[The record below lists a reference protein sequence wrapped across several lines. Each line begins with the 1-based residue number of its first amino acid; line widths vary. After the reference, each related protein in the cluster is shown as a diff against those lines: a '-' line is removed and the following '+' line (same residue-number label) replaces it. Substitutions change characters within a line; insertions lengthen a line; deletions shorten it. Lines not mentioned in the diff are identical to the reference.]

1 MRKFLLFVFLIVSF
15 QIFGQKLQLLGISL
29 KVDSSISLFSDLKIE
44 IINDYINPQKIG
56 NNAIIKVI
64 KYSKKEK
71 KYITNEFIL
80 DEKAYFNICE
90 KISKIN
96 PVDIFTE
103 KKKGVVI
110 DGSLTEL
117 IFANEDES
125 ITYRVYGLGA
135 AKENSELMKLKNLVI
150 EILNVANEKRY
161 GFNK

>member
-1 MRKFLLFVFLIVSF
+1 MRKFLIFVFFIVSF

-29 KVDSSISLFSDLKIE
+29 KVESSGFIFSDLKIE

-56 NNAIIKVI
+56 NNAIIKVT

-80 DEKAYFNICE
+80 NEKAYLNICE
-90 KISKIN
+90 KISIIN
-96 PVDIFTE
+96 PVNILTE
-103 KKKGVVI
+103 KKKGEVI
-110 DGSLTEL
+110 DGSSTEL
-117 IFANEDES
+117 IFSNENES
-125 ITYRVYGLGA
+125 IIYSVYGLEA
-135 AKENSELMKLKNLVI
+135 ANESSELMKLKNLVI

>member
-1 MRKFLLFVFLIVSF
+1 MIISF
-15 QIFGQKLQLLGISL
+15 QIFGQKLQLIGISL
-29 KVDSSISLFSDLKIE
+29 KIESSGSLFSDLKIE

-56 NNAIIKVI
+56 NNAIIKVT
-64 KYSKKEK
+64 KYSQKEK

-80 DEKAYFNICE
+80 DEKIYFNICD

-96 PVDIFTE
+96 PVDILAE
-103 KKKGVVI
+103 KKKEVII
-110 DGSLTEL
+110 DGSFTEL
-117 IFANEDES
+117 IFGNEDQS
-125 ITYRVYGLGA
+125 ITYLVYGLGA